1 MATVNKISHPVLN
14 QLRRSYETSDSD
26 AVQALRDI
34 FGLEE

>member
-1 MATVNKISHPVLN
+1 MSTVKKVSHPVLN

-26 AVQALRDI
+26 TVQALRDI